1 MFLEGIYRKAAEP
14 ESLHEA
20 AAMLQSL
27 LPAREIA
34 EIAAV
39 KRQSD
44 LYRLQLTLGDYVRAQ
59 FRLEDPASSLMKK
72 LGAFGNADDFCHE
85 IVVALWI
92 RLQPKH

>member
-1 MFLEGIYRKAAEP
+1 MYLEGLYKRP
-14 ESLHEA
+14 QDPQNLHEA
-20 AAMLQSL
+20 AAVLQGL

-39 KRQSD
+39 KKQSD
-44 LYRLQLTLGDYVRAQ
+44 LYRWHAMLGDYVRTQ
-59 FRLEDPASSLMKK
+59 FRLEDPESSLMKN

>member
-1 MFLEGIYRKAAEP
+1 MFLEGIYKPAAEP
-14 ESLHEA
+14 QNLHEA
-20 AAMLQSL
+20 AAVLQGL

-39 KRQSD
+39 KKQSE
-44 LYRLQLTLGDYVRAQ
+44 LYRWQMSLGDYVRHQ
-59 FRLEDPASSLMKK
+59 FRLEDPDSALMKNI
-72 LGAFGNADDFCHE
+72 GAFGSPEDFCHE